1 MMNNTNQK
9 VKTVT
14 RIPDF
19 LLRLKGKIDAFCG
32 ETVVD
37 ANVARY
43 YDRLYAIEHEEAAY
57 TEFKLRKVR
66 MKAANCISAINA
78 GKADIASLP
87 SAVEEKHDSDVRAN
101 LRNRNAASRIASSI
115 SVSRNEIIEA
125 QELIISGKVIL
136 EQRIGTIRDLAEAK
150 IRAYV
155 TGVRSNKKL
164 RGYEI
169 KGGSVNNHA
178 MEAYEQGHCELD
190 EAIQCAAYEI
200 IKEGN

>member
-125 QELIISGKVIL
+125 QELIISAKVIL

-150 IRAYV
+150 IHAYV
-155 TGVRSNKKL
+155 TGVRSNK
-164 RGYEI
+164 
-169 KGGSVNNHA
+169 N
-178 MEAYEQGHCELD
+178 
-190 EAIQCAAYEI
+190 
-200 IKEGN
+200 